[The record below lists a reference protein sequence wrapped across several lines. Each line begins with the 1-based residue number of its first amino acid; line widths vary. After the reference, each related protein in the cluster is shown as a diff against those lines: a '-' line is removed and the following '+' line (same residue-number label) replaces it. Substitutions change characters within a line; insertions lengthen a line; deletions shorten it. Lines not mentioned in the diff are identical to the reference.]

1 MKHKVQ
7 EYDLRH
13 DNWWSRDR
21 LVAKCSLKSVSPTFY
36 DKRDDFTFH

>member
-1 MKHKVQ
+1 MNISDSKMNV
-7 EYDLRH
+7 DFNFL
-13 DNWWSRDR
+13 DCLR